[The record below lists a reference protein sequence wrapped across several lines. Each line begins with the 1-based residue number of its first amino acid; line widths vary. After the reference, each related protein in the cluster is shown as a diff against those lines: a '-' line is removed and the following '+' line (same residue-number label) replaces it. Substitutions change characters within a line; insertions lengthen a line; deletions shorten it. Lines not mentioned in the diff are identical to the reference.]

1 MNMLEFFF
9 VMYRDV
15 GMRVQGGGV
24 WLVDVLI
31 YFKCKRFFFFI
42 VNILEGNYIGIYWVV
57 FYFFEKGLF
66 EFFDFLG
73 YLFEYYYVYFKFFF
87 LGFGYSWN
95 RVVY

>member
-1 MNMLEFFF
+1 M
-9 VMYRDV
+9 
-15 GMRVQGGGV
+15 

-42 VNILEGNYIGIYWVV
+42 VNILEGNNIGIYWVV

-87 LGFGYSWN
+87 WVLDIVGSVLFGFVWGVLFIFWILLM
-95 RVVY
+95 